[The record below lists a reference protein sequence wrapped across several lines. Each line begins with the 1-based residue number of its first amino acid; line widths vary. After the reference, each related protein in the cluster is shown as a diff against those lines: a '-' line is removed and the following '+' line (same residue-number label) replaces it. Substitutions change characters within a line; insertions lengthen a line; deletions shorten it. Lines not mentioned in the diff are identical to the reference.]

1 MTYKFLRPDD
11 PILKNKLEKVSFD
24 TFEEMYHLT
33 PAQLYNN
40 LFETMTECGGIGLS
54 ANQCGVMVRM
64 FVMYTDWDNKVHEAM
79 FNPEIIWESDNQIV
93 FSEGCLTYPFLFLD
107 INRPYEIEVKYQDIE
122 GIEYQKKLSG
132 IPARVFQHEYDHMEG
147 KNFTQLVSP
156 LKLDIAK
163 RKAAKTLKKE
173 KIKQKNAR
181 NT

>member
-11 PILKNKLEKVSFD
+11 PILKNKLGNVSFD

-33 PAQLYNN
+33 PSQLYNN
-40 LFETMTECGGIGLS
+40 LFETMSECGGIGLS

-79 FNPEIIWESDNQIV
+79 FNPEIIWESENEIV

-107 INRPYEIEVKYQDIE
+107 ISRPYSIKVKYQDID
-122 GIEYQKKLSG
+122 GIEYEKEYDN
-132 IPARVFQHEYDHMEG
+132 ITARVFQHEYDHMEG
-147 KNFTQLVSP
+147 RNFTQLVSP

-163 RKAAKTLKKE
+163 RKASS
-173 KIKQKNAR
+173 
-181 NT
+181 